1 MNHELTIRFFRNS
14 RNAKK
19 LENYLQS
26 FTRCF
31 DLAENL
37 DKPSHIYITKDST
50 IDDMKLFNYFW
61 GIVRKY
67 KETSMLADGRLLTK
81 EQAEAILSW
90 IRCYCNCE
98 YFPDQKDY
106 CFISPGLKSL
116 HGWGCKWL
124 CSIIRHE
131 NFSMHNGIQWYR
143 IGPFDGT
150 VQYIDKQDIK
160 DKLVEESKAKC
171 LQLCPLFSLQK
182 VFIYVN
188 NLPDQIDPT
197 NDENWEYEISPE
209 NKSKRIGVRPIETT
223 VFDLLF

>member
-1 MNHELTIRFFRNS
+1 MNLRPLNRIEAAQEPIEKIAVLP
-14 RNAKK
+14 
-19 LENYLQS
+19 
-26 FTRCF
+26 FTSISIESGEEWF
-31 DLAENL
+31 
-37 DKPSHIYITKDST
+37 
-50 IDDMKLFNYFW
+50 
-61 GIVRKY
+61 V
-67 KETSMLADGRLLTK
+67 DGMTDALIQTLTK

-131 NFSMHNGIQWYR
+131 NFSMHNGIQWYK

-209 NKSKRIGVRPIETT
+209 NKSKRIGVQPIETT